1 MNKKN
6 TSGSSDTALKISIGF
21 NIVFLVLALLST
33 WFAYLA
39 NSDSSKKKIVEEVTK
54 QITLENEVERHKEQI
69 NELEEK
75 MSDLNKMYIVL
86 DEKISE
92 LKGKAK
98 AIDHQLMQSAIKAL
112 MLTGKSYQESIQY
125 WNTPIKNINPQ
136 SPEMIYKNNKIEN

>member
-1 MNKKN
+1 VKR
-6 TSGSSDTALKISIGF
+6 
-21 NIVFLVLALLST
+21 IV
-33 WFAYLA
+33 
-39 NSDSSKKKIVEEVTK
+39 DQVTK
-54 QITLENEVERHKEQI
+54 QGTLEKEVEYQKLQI
-69 NELEEK
+69 KELEDK
-75 MSDLNKMYIVL
+75 MTELNKMYIAL

-136 SPEMIYKNNKIEN
+136 VQEMIYKNKIG

>member
-1 MNKKN
+1 MSKK
-6 TSGSSDTALKISIGF
+6 SSWLSDNALKISICF
-21 NIVFLVLALLST
+21 NIAFFLLTLLST
-33 WFAYLA
+33 WYAYQA
-39 NSDSSKKKIVEEVTK
+39 NSDSAMKRIVDQVTK
-54 QITLENEVERHKEQI
+54 QVTLEKEVEYQKLQI
-69 NELEEK
+69 KELEYK
-75 MSDLNKMYIVL
+75 MSELNRMYIAL

-136 SPEMIYKNNKIEN
+136 IPEMIYKNNKIEN

>member
-1 MNKKN
+1 MNKK
-6 TSGSSDTALKISIGF
+6 SSWLSDNVLKISICF
-21 NIVFLVLALLST
+21 NIAFFLLTLLST
-33 WFAYLA
+33 WYAYQA
-39 NSDSSKKKIVEEVTK
+39 NSDSSMKRIVDQVTK
-54 QITLENEVERHKEQI
+54 QVTLEKEVEYQKLQI
-69 NELEEK
+69 KELEDK
-75 MSDLNKMYIVL
+75 MSELNKMYIAL

-136 SPEMIYKNNKIEN
+136 IPEMIYKNNKIEN